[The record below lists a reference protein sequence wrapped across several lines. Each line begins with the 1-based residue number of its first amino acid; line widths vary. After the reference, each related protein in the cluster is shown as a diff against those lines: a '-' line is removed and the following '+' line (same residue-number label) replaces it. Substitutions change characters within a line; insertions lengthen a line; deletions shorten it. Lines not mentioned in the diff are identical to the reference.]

1 MNIVI
6 KVYKHLLADE
16 IKHSKRFEQFSRTLK
31 AIEKGKQN
39 KILTIKKVEQKN
51 FRKCGPFLDLIG
63 RNCVEYVLVLFIN
76 SSF

>member
-1 MNIVI
+1 MI

-39 KILTIKKVEQKN
+39 KILTIKKMEQKKMSEMRAI
-51 FRKCGPFLDLIG
+51 FRSNWEELC
-63 RNCVEYVLVLFIN
+63 RVCT
-76 SSF
+76 SSFYK